1 MPWARFDDL
10 QAGTAVHCPTPHR
23 VLVAERPEQVAGVLA
38 EVERA
43 TDAGDWA
50 FGYVAYEAAA
60 GLDPHLVVHRSTP
73 FGMPL
78 VWFGLC
84 DEPVPVPSLDA
95 AEQRTGLPLTPSG
108 VRRGRPPGTR
118 ATSPA
123 SGTASPRGT
132 PTSAT

>member
-1 MPWARFDDL
+1 V
-10 QAGTAVHCPTPHR
+10 QCPTPHR
-23 VLVAERPEQVAGVLA
+23 VLVAERPEQVVGVLA

-84 DEPVPVPSLDA
+84 GEPVAVPSLDA
-95 AEQRTGLPLTPSG
+95 A
-108 VRRGRPPGTR
+108 PPGR
-118 ATSPA
+118 APPAVPAADPPRAQPRSPTSPTREFA
-123 SGTASPRGT
+123 GTVDRYRHRNAP
-132 PTSAT
+132 PW

>member
-1 MPWARFDDL
+1 MTPRSRPRAPWARFDDL
-10 QAGTAVHCPTPHR
+10 RAGTAVQCPTPHR
-23 VLVAERPEQVAGVLA
+23 VLVAERPDQVVGVLA

-60 GLDPHLVVHRSTP
+60 GLDPHLPVHRSTP

-84 DEPVPVPSLDA
+84 AEPVPVPSLDA
-95 AEQRTGLPLTPSG
+95 AGQDRSARS
-108 VRRGRPPGTR
+108 RRVASDVDARRARARRRPHP
-118 ATSPA
+118 
-123 SGTASPRGT
+123 
-132 PTSAT
+132 